1 MEKWSRG
8 GGLRMTFLKLSV
20 LPILLLTL
28 IVTVFTVVSSAR
40 TLRREV
46 ESGLRDLNGA
56 VCAAYDMIYPGD
68 YTVVEE
74 ADALYLF
81 KGDHQINE
89 DYSVIDEIKENTG
102 AEITISYQNVR
113 VITTLTDANNN
124 RLTGTM
130 VSSSI
135 TREVLGKKIGRFY
148 QKVPIGGTDYFA
160 YYAPLINSDGTS
172 IGMLFVA
179 KPSKEVEKMV
189 WKTATPIVV
198 GALAVSAVMILIVTM
213 FSNKFLQTL
222 IGIET
227 LLKKTAD
234 GNLTAELEP
243 EILKREDELGD
254 MGKNVVRMQKSI
266 RDLIELDQL
275 TGLYNRR
282 YVQRKLEAVQAKSL
296 ETGEPFSVA
305 IGDIDFF
312 KKVNDTYGH
321 ECGDAVLM
329 DVSARMREL
338 MKGRGFAARWG
349 GEEFLLVFENYRLE
363 MAADS
368 LEDLLKL
375 IRSRTVAFQE
385 EKVKITMTFGV
396 TEGGA
401 GQLDRIIGE
410 ADKKLYYGKNHGR
423 NQVVQ
428 QNIVE

>member
-1 MEKWSRG
+1 MEKRSRG

-28 IVTVFTVVSSAR
+28 FVTVFTAGRSAR
-40 TLRREV
+40 TLRREA
-46 ESGLRDLNGA
+46 ETGLRDLNGA
-56 VCAAYDMIYPGD
+56 ISAAYDMIYPGD
-68 YTVVEE
+68 YTAAEE
-74 ADALYLF
+74 LDELYLF

-89 DYSVIDEIKENTG
+89 DYSVIDKIKENTG
-102 AEITISYQNVR
+102 ADITISYQNVR
-113 VITTLTDANNN
+113 VITTLMDENNN

-130 VSSSI
+130 VSNSI
-135 TREVLGKKIGRFY
+135 TKEVMGKQVGKFY
-148 QKVPIGGTDYFA
+148 QKVPIGGKNYFA
-160 YYAPLINSDGTS
+160 YYAPLINSDGS
-172 IGMLFVA
+172 SVGMLFVA
-179 KPSKEVEKMV
+179 KPSEEVEKQV
-189 WKTATPIVV
+189 WKTIAPIVA
-198 GALAVSAVMILIVTM
+198 GALAVSAVMILVATV

-227 LLKKTAD
+227 LLEKTAG

-243 EILKREDELGD
+243 ELLKREDELGD
-254 MGKNVVRMQKSI
+254 MGRNVVRMQKSI
-266 RDLIELDQL
+266 RELIELDQL

-368 LEDLLKL
+368 LEDLLRL
-375 IRSRTVAFQE
+375 IRSRTVAFQG
-385 EKVKITMTFGV
+385 EKVKVTMTFGV
-396 TEGGA
+396 TEGSA
-401 GQLDRIIGE
+401 EQLDRIIGK
-410 ADKKLYYGKNHGR
+410 ADEKLYYGKNNGR
-423 NQVVQ
+423 NQVVWQ
-428 QNIVE
+428 VS